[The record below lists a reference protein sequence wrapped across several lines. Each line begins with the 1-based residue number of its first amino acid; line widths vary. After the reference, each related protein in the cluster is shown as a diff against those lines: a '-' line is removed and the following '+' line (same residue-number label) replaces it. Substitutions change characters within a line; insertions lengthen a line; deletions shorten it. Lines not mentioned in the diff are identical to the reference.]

1 MMTDDIKRLV
11 EQLREHAEWAHANE
25 WETPITLGDDIEEA
39 AKMIE
44 KLTRERDAAIQDMKT
59 LADVMDADDERLP
72 CIMCAKNNERCD
84 VSDTCFQWRGTI
96 GGTGGDLIDN

>member
-1 MMTDDIKRLV
+1 
-11 EQLREHAEWAHANE
+11 
-25 WETPITLGDDIEEA
+25 
-39 AKMIE
+39 
-44 KLTRERDAAIQDMKT
+44 MKT

-96 GGTGGDLIDN
+96 GGTRGDLIDN